1 MKKPDIKTVVITHI
15 KQERLEKEVTYY
27 YEHHKVLSTSF
38 AVSGSLFYA
47 MLVYE
52 DSGFIDEFLGWRRFY
67 DDES

>member
-27 YEHHKVLSTSF
+27 YEHHKVLSTPF

-52 DSGFIDEFLGWRRFY
+52 DSGFVDKFLGWRRFY